1 MNTVRMDGTDV
12 APSKIVC
19 VGRNYV
25 EHIEELKRKMPD
37 QPVIFVKQN
46 SSISKEVRF
55 DPQDEIHCEGEIS
68 FLIRSG
74 KIAGVG
80 FGLDLTKRELQQ
92 VLQQN
97 GLPWE
102 RAKSFDGSAVF
113 SDFVSFDGVLTE
125 LELELSINGEL
136 KQQGSYE
143 LMLNKPEF
151 LLKEIAGFMT
161 LQDSDLVMTG
171 TPKGVGPIRKGDK
184 ISGRILQGG
193 KVLVEAEWVVR

>member
-55 DPQDEIHCEGEIS
+55 DPQDEIHYEGEIS